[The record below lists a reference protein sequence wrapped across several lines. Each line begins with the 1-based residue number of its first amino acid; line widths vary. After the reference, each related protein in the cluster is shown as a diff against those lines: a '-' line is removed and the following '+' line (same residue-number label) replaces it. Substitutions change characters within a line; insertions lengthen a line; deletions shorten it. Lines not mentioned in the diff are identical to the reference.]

1 MDEMNYAYDRRFE
14 GNILIVGRTGCGK
27 TTFVQ
32 SLGRSKS
39 FGDIDKVFW
48 VSEVELSKDR
58 EDNIRDCFVDQT
70 VDFFYRNNVADF
82 NDLLE
87 IFAQKKANYDEN
99 DLGEKLILD
108 KVNVTDDV
116 SGLADKSDKF
126 ANLLTVSRKYGLT
139 CMYVFHT
146 I

>member
-70 VDFFYRNNVADF
+70 VDFFFIV
-82 NDLLE
+82 
-87 IFAQKKANYDEN
+87 I
-99 DLGEKLILD
+99 
-108 KVNVTDDV
+108 
-116 SGLADKSDKF
+116 
-126 ANLLTVSRKYGLT
+126 
-139 CMYVFHT
+139 M
-146 I
+146 

>member
-27 TTFVQ
+27 TTFAQ

-48 VSEVELSKDR
+48 VSKVELSKDR

-70 VDFFYRNNVADF
+70 VDFFIV
-82 NDLLE
+82 
-87 IFAQKKANYDEN
+87 I
-99 DLGEKLILD
+99 
-108 KVNVTDDV
+108 
-116 SGLADKSDKF
+116 
-126 ANLLTVSRKYGLT
+126 
-139 CMYVFHT
+139 M
-146 I
+146 